1 MQFTILGA
9 GAFGTAMSVTL
20 CKAGKEVRLWGR
32 NEHVIEALRTLRENA
47 LYLPGFRV
55 PDGVL
60 VYSDMN
66 AALASSEAV
75 LFCVPAQGLRSLCDT
90 VRHTRALSNRVPIV
104 VCSKGIENVSLKLAS
119 EVVWEIF
126 PENPILVLSGPTL
139 AKEMAAGL
147 PCAMVLA
154 SDSPGTGELLAS
166 QLSTSTMSIVCSD
179 DMIGVQA
186 GAAMKNVIAI
196 ACGIVTGMGLGH
208 NAAAIVVVQGMAEIR
223 TVCEAK
229 RGKAKTLTGLGCL
242 GDLVLTCTTPGS
254 RNMSF
259 GISIGKDGLDA
270 GRHRPVLVEGAESAL
285 AIMNMGNILGLDLP
299 ICSAVAQLL
308 CGQLGVEQA
317 VTQMLSA
324 PVKSHLGVQAGS

>member
-1 MQFTILGA
+1 MRFTILCA
-9 GAFGTAMSVTL
+9 GAFGTALSVAL
-20 CKAGKEVRLWGR
+20 CKAGREVHLWSR
-32 NEHVIEALRTLRENA
+32 NEHVIEALRTLGENA
-47 LYLPGFRV
+47 VYLPGLRV

-60 VYSDMN
+60 VHSDMS
-66 AALASSEAV
+66 AALAGSEAV

-90 VRHTRALSNRVPIV
+90 VRHTRALSDRVPIV

-119 EVVWEIF
+119 EVVGEIF
-126 PENPILVLSGPTL
+126 PQNPILILSGPTL

-154 SDSPGTGELLAS
+154 CKSPGTMELLAS
-166 QLSTSTMSIVCSD
+166 QLSTPTVSIVCSD
-179 DMIGVQA
+179 DLIGVQV

-223 TVCEAK
+223 AVCEAK
-229 RGKAKTLTGLGCL
+229 QGKAETLTGLGCL

-259 GISIGKDGLDA
+259 GMLMGKEGLDTSQ
-270 GRHRPVLVEGAESAL
+270 RRPVLVEGAESAS
-285 AIMNMGNILGLDLP
+285 AIMNMGNVLGLELP

-308 CGQLGVEQA
+308 YGQLSIKQA

-324 PVKSHLGVQAGS
+324 PVKSHLDVQAGS